1 MNLSEDILFWAF
13 RYTLGRMTYS
23 VHDVAPVIARK
34 AAEISPKTRALM
46 VKEISEAIE
55 KGHAGMECDVDAW
68 TKALNAL
75 KAVDA

>member
-46 VKEISEAIE
+46 VKEISEAI
-55 KGHAGMECDVDAW
+55 
-68 TKALNAL
+68 
-75 KAVDA
+75 